1 MLDTELLIIW
11 FSSVIG
17 AAILTMLMPRMVSAS
32 GDSEVTQDM
41 GKRKGKMVLVGNQS
55 HITSSLSR
63 YLHRNVS
70 YLVFIDYCV
79 REPAETDGSNGLEVA
94 RP

>member
-1 MLDTELLIIW
+1 MHDIELLTIW

-17 AAILTMLMPRMVSAS
+17 AAILTLLMPRMVLNLRR
-32 GDSEVTQDM
+32 SEVTQDM
-41 GKRKGKMVLVGNQS
+41 CKRKGSMALMGNEAD
-55 HITSSLSR
+55 IASSLSR

-79 REPAETDGSNGLEVA
+79 NDPDAADASSGVGVA
-94 RP
+94 RQ

>member
-1 MLDTELLIIW
+1 MHDIELITIW

-17 AAILTMLMPRMVSAS
+17 GAILTMLMPRMVSEARGS
-32 GDSEVTQDM
+32 DVTQAM
-41 GKRKGKMVLVGNQS
+41 CKRKGSMVLMGNEAD
-55 HITSSLSR
+55 ITASLSR

-79 REPAETDGSNGLEVA
+79 NDPATADASNGVGVT
-94 RP
+94 RQ